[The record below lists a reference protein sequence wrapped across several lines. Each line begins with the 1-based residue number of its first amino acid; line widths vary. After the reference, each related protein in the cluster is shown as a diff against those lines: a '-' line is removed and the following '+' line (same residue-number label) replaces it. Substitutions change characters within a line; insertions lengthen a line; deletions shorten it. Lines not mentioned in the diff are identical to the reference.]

1 MQYHQLVAEIG
12 TLSPRIARIIL
23 KKNVV
28 ANGNTTL
35 PLDDAIDKDN
45 YHHIFYNHGFL
56 SPSHFPCGQLE
67 PYVLLK
73 YKHYTSLAVSII
85 FVSFFS
91 TCVMLKFNQWGL
103 ASGCFAWTDA

>member
-1 MQYHQLVAEIG
+1 VPWHAVPPAGCGDWDSFSLYCTHHI
-12 TLSPRIARIIL
+12 

-85 FVSFFS
+85 FVSFF
-91 TCVMLKFNQWGL
+91 FNL
-103 ASGCFAWTDA
+103 CYAEI